1 MSPTYQKSVHTIQAS
16 FPRNPDTVISP
27 DVKLNLV
34 VEEYI
39 IPTAP
44 ARGLSL
50 LLTHGTSFNKGF
62 WELIIKEILDKP
74 GVSSCTKRILTLD
87 AANHGD
93 SAVMNTG
100 KLVKDKTFWPDHS
113 RDILKVLEHFQVE
126 APVIGVGHSF
136 GGGALSHAAMMA
148 PSALLATVFV
158 EPIIFQFPG
167 QTQIIADQA
176 LKRRD
181 RWPSYEEARAA
192 FSKSK
197 GMSDWHPEQLQKYID
212 TAIHEVSSEG
222 QTYWTL
228 KTTKEQEAATYL
240 AAPFPAILELLAS
253 SRQRH
258 YFLVGRESKVI
269 NADCREEI
277 KKMSKSPGWVKIF
290 EGAGHLIPMTHPH
303 LLAEEVAAILQEVV
317 GSAGSAKL

>member
-100 KLVKDKTFWPDHS
+100 KLVKDKS
-113 RDILKVLEHFQVE
+113 MKKEGSE
-126 APVIGVGHSF
+126 A
-136 GGGALSHAAMMA
+136 
-148 PSALLATVFV
+148 
-158 EPIIFQFPG
+158 FQF
-167 QTQIIADQA
+167 D
-176 LKRRD
+176 
-181 RWPSYEEARAA
+181 
-192 FSKSK
+192 
-197 GMSDWHPEQLQKYID
+197 
-212 TAIHEVSSEG
+212 
-222 QTYWTL
+222 
-228 KTTKEQEAATYL
+228 
-240 AAPFPAILELLAS
+240 
-253 SRQRH
+253 
-258 YFLVGRESKVI
+258 
-269 NADCREEI
+269 
-277 KKMSKSPGWVKIF
+277 
-290 EGAGHLIPMTHPH
+290 
-303 LLAEEVAAILQEVV
+303 
-317 GSAGSAKL
+317 